1 MSTTKPTNSIGPVEL
16 LVVKFP
22 GNKFKGEIAP
32 ALADLVE
39 SGTIRIIDILF
50 AYKDEDGGLAVL
62 EINDLAADDYATF
75 NPIVSDITGLLTVDD
90 ARHLSAKLENNSS
103 VALMLFENTWAI
115 KFRDAVVNADGEL
128 VFNERIPR
136 AVIEEL
142 VAEHEQLSAQPV

>member
-1 MSTTKPTNSIGPVEL
+1 MPTTIPANAIGPVEL

-22 GNKFKGEIAP
+22 GNKFKGEIVP

-50 AYKDEDGGLAVL
+50 AYKDEDGALAVL
-62 EINDLAADDYATF
+62 EINDLEADDYAAF
-75 NPIVSDITGLLTVDD
+75 DPIVADITGLLTVDD
-90 ARHLSAKLENNSS
+90 ARHLSAKLENNSPWS
-103 VALMLFENTWAI
+103 PKQFKKTWAI
-115 KFRDAVVNADGEL
+115 KFRDADVNADGEL

-142 VAEHEQLSAQPV
+142 VAEQAEHAQLSA